1 METAKESYTKL
12 KTEYESHPGYYADKY
27 KDASGFEKALTG
39 ILGSTIATVPVV
51 AETTAAALKE
61 AEKKGSAEDYT
72 AALRAE
78 EIAKNK
84 MNDYANSFFGS
95 FDMIDQDELDRL
107 TQEYQQAKEHRKSLE
122 NKHEQPVDMDSWG
135 MKLMEESAWL
145 KNSATEN
152 LDGIWKA
159 GADAIIDEAQS
170 AALLPLLLG
179 GPKAY
184 LAGVATNAAAE
195 NMFEQTAKGKA
206 PHEALVSGVLT
217 AGAEVASDEILDI
230 KNPNPEVK
238 VKELLKAI
246 KFRDSELFGKF
257 AKKLGENAKFE
268 FTRESV
274 RYLMEYLADELKRDP
289 EAEFSIEKFVQ
300 SAVTNK
306 TSDYLEKKAENLF
319 DVLESAWKTLGE

>member
-1 METAKESYTKL
+1 M
-12 KTEYESHPGYYADKY
+12 
-27 KDASGFEKALTG
+27 
-39 ILGSTIATVPVV
+39 
-51 AETTAAALKE
+51 KE
-61 AEKKGSAEDYT
+61 AEVKGSAEDYT

-84 MNDYANSFFGS
+84 MNDYASSYFG
-95 FDMIDQDELDRL
+95 FYDMIDQDELDRL
-107 TQEYQQAKEHRKSLE
+107 SLEYQQASDYRKSLE

-195 NMFEQTAKGKA
+195 KMYSQTVKEKPAG
-206 PHEALVSGVLT
+206 EALLGGMAS
-217 AGAEVASDEILDI
+217 AGMEVASDKLSDS
-230 KNPNPEVK
+230 
-238 VKELLKAI
+238 LK
-246 KFRDSELFGKF
+246 KKGK
-257 AKKLGENAKFE
+257 
-268 FTRESV
+268 S
-274 RYLMEYLADELKRDP
+274 
-289 EAEFSIEKFVQ
+289 FVEW
-300 SAVTNK
+300 
-306 TSDYLEKKAENLF
+306 LEKVWEEL
-319 DVLESAWKTLGE
+319 D

>member
-1 METAKESYTKL
+1 
-12 KTEYESHPGYYADKY
+12 
-27 KDASGFEKALTG
+27 
-39 ILGSTIATVPVV
+39 
-51 AETTAAALKE
+51 
-61 AEKKGSAEDYT
+61 
-72 AALRAE
+72 
-78 EIAKNK
+78 
-84 MNDYANSFFGS
+84 
-95 FDMIDQDELDRL
+95 
-107 TQEYQQAKEHRKSLE
+107 
-122 NKHEQPVDMDSWG
+122 MDSWG
-135 MKLMEESAWL
+135 MNLMKESAWL
-145 KNSATEN
+145 KNNANEN
-152 LDGIWKA
+152 LNGIWRI
-159 GADAIIDEAQS
+159 GADALVDEAQS
-170 AALLPLLLG
+170 AALLPLLLA

-184 LAGVATNAAAE
+184 VAGVAINAAAE
-195 NMFEQTAKGKA
+195 KMFEQSAEGKA
-206 PHEALVSGVLT
+206 PHEALVSGALT
-217 AGAEVASDEILDI
+217 AGAEVVSDEILDI

-306 TSDYLEKKAENLF
+306 TSDYLGKKAENLF